1 MTTTAMEDDDYCDN
15 YNDDANDYDF
25 SNDDDNNDDYDND
38 ENVYDYRND
47 AMTTI
52 MMKAMHTKVTINT
65 GMTSK
70 RDDGKDDDL
79 LRKWG
84 DEN

>member
-1 MTTTAMEDDDYCDN
+1 MLITMMNAIRMTTTAMEDDDFCDN

-47 AMTTI
+47 
-52 MMKAMHTKVTINT
+52 
-65 GMTSK
+65 
-70 RDDGKDDDL
+70 DDYNNDEGDAYKSDDKYGNDF
-79 LRKWG
+79 
-84 DEN
+84 ET